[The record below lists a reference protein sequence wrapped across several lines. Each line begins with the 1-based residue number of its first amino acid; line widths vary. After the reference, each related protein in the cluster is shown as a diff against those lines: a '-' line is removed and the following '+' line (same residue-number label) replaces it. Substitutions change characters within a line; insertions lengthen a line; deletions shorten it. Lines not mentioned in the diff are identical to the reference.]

1 MTKDKCFYVGKIVKT
16 HGLKGEVTLRIDNEQ
31 FDEIEELNYFL
42 LDVNENLIP
51 FFIED
56 ITYHS
61 NKSFILFQD
70 LKTLEAANQF
80 VGKSAYLPLDLLPE
94 KEGNEFYSHEVV
106 GYLVVDEEKGEIGN
120 VNEIIEYPTQSIIQ
134 IIKDG
139 KEILIPIHDDI
150 LKDVNRDEKKIYVV
164 PTPYPSMST
173 IDKVVWSCLITIL
186 LSIAIVRVHPYTKTV
201 RLFVVWLSMPRHGL

>member
-31 FDEIEELNYFL
+31 FDDIEELNYFL
-42 LDVNENLIP
+42 IDVNDHLIP
-51 FFIED
+51 YFIED
-56 ITYHS
+56 IAYHS
-61 NKSFILFQD
+61 NKAFVLFQD

-80 VGKSAYLPLDLLPE
+80 VGKSAYLPLELLPE
-94 KEGNEFYSHEVV
+94 KVGNDFYSHEVV
-106 GYLVVDEEKGEIGN
+106 GYIVVDEEKGELGN

-150 LKDVNRDEKKIYVV
+150 LKDVNREERKIYIKA
-164 PTPYPSMST
+164 PNGL
-173 IDKVVWSCLITIL
+173 IDMYLEN
-186 LSIAIVRVHPYTKTV
+186 
-201 RLFVVWLSMPRHGL
+201 

>member
-31 FDEIEELNYFL
+31 FDDIEELNYFL
-42 LDVNENLIP
+42 LDVNEQLIP
-51 FFIED
+51 YFIED
-56 ITYHS
+56 IAYHS
-61 NKSFILFQD
+61 NKAFVLFQD

-150 LKDVNRDEKKIYVV
+150 LKDVNREEKKIFIKA
-164 PTPYPSMST
+164 PNGL
-173 IDKVVWSCLITIL
+173 IDMYLEN
-186 LSIAIVRVHPYTKTV
+186 
-201 RLFVVWLSMPRHGL
+201 